1 MVRIA
6 TQRLHLNISQARQIF
21 RYLKRGVVPP
31 KRIRDLTAGFQEE
44 INLIDAAFK
53 DVKDGIGRYLFIE
66 GKWGGGKSHLL
77 RIAESMAI
85 RENFAVTTVVFDGD
99 IHAFNHPQ
107 RYLHSMFENL
117 TIPKLNSKGLSA
129 SVCHW
134 LSIDKRQALLD
145 WARNSAPSDM
155 QRDIQFLA
163 TSKMEGSSYYEFCKK
178 RLDCRDIQF
187 RASARYILQER
198 LSPRAQLCRIIGLN
212 GLLVLFDE
220 VESIS
225 ILLANPRS
233 RLISY
238 GILEELAKSEQ
249 FKNCL
254 FLFGVT
260 PDFDKK
266 IQDDDEDWH
275 DYYLE
280 TYSEGCSFMKK
291 WMSNSYHK
299 RTVRMASKDE
309 NISFCMKLRDFH
321 ELAYSWV
328 AKATISDSFIQD
340 FMGIHY
346 NRNSTQR
353 EIVKSFVDILE
364 ICQQHPSCHPSELLP
379 I

>member
-1 MVRIA
+1 MGRID

-31 KRIRDLTAGFQEE
+31 KRIRDLTVGFEKE
-44 INLIDAAFK
+44 MSLIDAAFK
-53 DVKDGIGRYLFIE
+53 DVRDGIGRYLFIE
-66 GKWGGGKSHLL
+66 GKLGGGKSHLL

-107 RYLHSMFENL
+107 RYLHRMFENL

-134 LSIDKRQALLD
+134 LSTDKRQALLD
-145 WARNSAPSDM
+145 WARNSAPLDM
-155 QRDIQFLA
+155 RKDIQFLA
-163 TSKMEGSSYYEFCKK
+163 TSQMEGSPYYELCKK

-198 LSPRAQLCRIIGLN
+198 LSPRAQLCRIVGLN

-225 ILLANPRS
+225 ILLTNPRS

-238 GILEELAKSEQ
+238 GILEELAKSGQ
-249 FKNCL
+249 FRNCL

-291 WMSNSYHK
+291 WMNNSYDEM
-299 RTVRMASKDE
+299 TIEMAPKDE
-309 NISFCMKLRDFH
+309 NIRFCKKLRDVH
-321 ELAYSWV
+321 ALAYSWA
-328 AKATISDSFIQD
+328 AKVKISDSFIQD
-340 FMGIHY
+340 FIYIHY
-346 NRNSTQR
+346 ARNSTQR
-353 EIVKSFVDILE
+353 EIVRSFVDILE

-379 I
+379 T